1 MRYRAKRLITIRRGD
16 STIILTARDLALA
29 IYVVIIVLVIGFGFI
44 LLNQSKIQEAQ
55 SLFTFFSGIG
65 MAEVI
70 EKLRRWREKVEVEY
84 EDGEEAED

>member
-16 STIILTARDLALA
+16 STIVFTARDLALM
-29 IYVVIIVLVIGFGFI
+29 IYVVVIVLVIGFGFI

-70 EKLRRWREKVEVEY
+70 EKLRKWREKVEVEH
-84 EDGEEAED
+84 ENGEEAED